1 MEQHFDTPR
10 PVSLYVELGKG
21 HLTVEATDTS
31 QATIV
36 VEGQHAEDVIVEHKG
51 DQLAV
56 IGPRQRMGFFGGGEP
71 SLDITVRVPTGS
83 DLVTKT
89 GSADQVAWGSFG
101 NAKVKS
107 GSGDVELDRFTGPVI
122 VDTGSGAVSVAEVGG
137 DLRVKSGSGDV
148 DAGVVQGTVAVST
161 GSGDITVGTA
171 HGTAQVKSGSGD
183 LTVTIAHGDVSL
195 SSASGDLRVGTM
207 QRGAFTAKNASGDI
221 RVGIPS
227 GIPVWTDVSSLTGRI
242 GSDLEGAGQPG
253 PGEDYIEVR
262 ATTVS
267 GDIVLEQI

>member
-1 MEQHFDTPR
+1 MEQHFHTEK

-21 HLTVEATDTS
+21 RLTVTATDTTES
-31 QATIV
+31 V
-36 VEGQHAEDVIVEHKG
+36 VTVAGQHAEEVILEHNG

-56 IGPRQRMGFFGGGEP
+56 IGPRQRMGFFGGIEP
-71 SLDITVRVPTGS
+71 SLDVTVTVPTGS
-83 DLVTKT
+83 ELITRT
-89 GSADQVAWGSFG
+89 GSADQVATGTF
-101 NAKVKS
+101 ALARVKS
-107 GSGDVELDRFTGPVI
+107 GSGDVELDRFTGPVT
-122 VDTGSGAVSVAEVGG
+122 VDTGSGSVSVAEVIG

-148 DAGVVQGTVAVST
+148 DAGDVQGSVAVST
-161 GSGDITVGTA
+161 GSGDITVGTT
-171 HGTAQVKSGSGD
+171 HGPAQVKSGSGD
-183 LTVTIAHGDVSL
+183 LTVTTALGDVSL

-207 QRGAFTAKNASGDI
+207 NCGAFTGKNASGDI
-221 RVGIPS
+221 RVGIPA

-242 GSDLEGAGQPG
+242 GSNLEGAGQPG